1 MAEEVI
7 LQTMDDVKNID
18 FMRTTT
24 QKIDDTIGTQ
34 ADVINNISD
43 NLDVIAE
50 VVASNPDISTTVDLS
65 EVNEKLDTIDTSIVE
80 TQTQDILSIV
90 NDQQEQ
96 INDIKEN
103 INSIN
108 DKLDTILEKI

>member
-24 QKIDDTIGTQ
+24 QKIDNTIGAQ
-34 ADVINNISD
+34 ADIINNISD
-43 NLDVIAE
+43 NLDVITE
-50 VVASNPDISTTVDLS
+50 VVTSTPSTSTNIDLS

-108 DKLDTILEKI
+108 DKLDAILNKI

>member
-50 VVASNPDISTTVDLS
+50 VVISNPDISTTVDLS
-65 EVNEKLDTIDTSIVE
+65 EV
-80 TQTQDILSIV
+80 LSIV